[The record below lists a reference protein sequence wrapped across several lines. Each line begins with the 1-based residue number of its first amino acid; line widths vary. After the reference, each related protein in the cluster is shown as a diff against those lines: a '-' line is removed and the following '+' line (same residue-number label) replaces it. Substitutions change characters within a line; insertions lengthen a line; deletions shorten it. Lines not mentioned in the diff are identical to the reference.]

1 MKPQNSFKTRNKPH
15 DNKENPFNAYK
26 ANKPNLN
33 NKLSDKRINKK
44 TSTSSTSDP
53 HKNKSSTLSNIKP
66 IYSYKE
72 TLNKAYSRL
81 LSCLQSYN
89 ISNNEI
95 NKKIIN
101 DIIFDE
107 RKRIVS
113 IFKDHLLWNETSDF
127 FKQYYKMHK
136 SVRLM
141 LGFIKY
147 YEAYTKFYPEYGPLE
162 DVLKI
167 MKKNLKRKKKYLEK
181 PENDDEEKKCIN
193 DKNKDFERLIKE
205 SEIKINNNDSS
216 LQKKN
221 SKTTLLLDSIDKS
234 YNNKDFYFILKEF
247 DYYDDI
253 TLDKKEVFNSKNLK
267 NNDNYDSIYIFN
279 SKLAKY
285 VKKNVNEE
293 KNKENKKNRNIFIEE
308 KSNKRFLSIS
318 PNLNILNSFIN
329 KSIRAKSKEE
339 RIGKKIKMGILN
351 SFPLTNTYNHSLKG
365 NHHKCN
371 ENKSYS
377 KMKQYNT
384 IKNKVKAHLLRV
396 EPHNIKKIFNSSN
409 KYEKNLISN
418 YFRNNTDYTRIAKS
432 PKSINNL
439 PLNLTSKMN
448 NLLLSSVKN
457 KKRNILNYDLL
468 YKANNNCSLRIL
480 NKMKNNSEIK
490 NKKDSSYYNINS
502 NNICIKLKNNKFAIN
517 SKKEIKI
524 SKKNTTKKISPIHNN
539 NNYSTKIKKKKDLNS
554 LKNPFIIE
562 NNSMTFSNHLL
573 NSSLNKNIFYN
584 NKKIP
589 YLITD
594 YNNIKKDIKIESKN
608 KEKLKKRKNKLI
620 LIKSNINIIDKN
632 YLNNYSLNNKNN
644 KKLANKKSMTIQT
657 NKSNNKSKNK
667 FIINN
672 NSKKDIIHKKNN
684 NIIKKATEKS
694 LSKNELNIN
703 LKISNNSIL
712 KSYFFNKNN
721 NNSIKKNKKNGKLVY
736 DNSKIDNNIR
746 NSHKKFCV
754 LNLDENCLIKNKI
767 KEKNETTINNSSK
780 KARTCVRLP
789 KTSSNQI

>member
-1 MKPQNSFKTRNKPH
+1 MKPQNSFITRNKPH
-15 DNKENPFNAYK
+15 GNKGNPFNVYK

-33 NKLSDKRINKK
+33 NKLSDKIINKK
-44 TSTSSTSDP
+44 TLTSSTSDP
-53 HKNKSSTLSNIKP
+53 QKNKSSTLSNIKP

-72 TLNKAYSRL
+72 TLNKAYSKL

-89 ISNNEI
+89 ISNNKI

-113 IFKDHLLWNETSDF
+113 IFKDLLLWNETSDF

-141 LGFIKY
+141 LKFIKY

-167 MKKNLKRKKKYLEK
+167 LKKNLKRKKKYFEK
-181 PENDDEEKKCIN
+181 LENDDEEKKCIN
-193 DKNKDFERLIKE
+193 NKNKDFERLIKE
-205 SEIKINNNDSS
+205 SEIKINNNESS

-221 SKTTLLLDSIDKS
+221 SKSTLILDSIDKS

-253 TLDKKEVFNSKNLK
+253 TLDKKELFNSKNLK
-267 NNDNYDSIYIFN
+267 SNENYDSIFIFN
-279 SKLAKY
+279 SKLTKY
-285 VKKNVNEE
+285 AKKNVNEE

-308 KSNKRFLSIS
+308 KTNNKRFLSIS
-318 PNLNILNSFIN
+318 PNLNILNNFIN
-329 KSIRAKSKEE
+329 KRMRAKSKEE
-339 RIGKKIKMGILN
+339 RIGKTIKMGNLK

-371 ENKSYS
+371 ENSSYS
-377 KMKQYNT
+377 KIKKYNT
-384 IKNKVKAHLLRV
+384 IKNNVKAHLLRI
-396 EPHNIKKIFNSSN
+396 EPYNIKKIFNSSN
-409 KYEKNLISN
+409 KYEKNLISK

-432 PKSINNL
+432 PKSIINNL
-439 PLNLTSKMN
+439 PLNLRSKMN
-448 NLLLSSVKN
+448 NLILSSVKN

-468 YKANNNCSLRIL
+468 YKANNNYSLRIL

-502 NNICIKLKNNKFAIN
+502 NNICIKLKNNKCAIN
-517 SKKEIKI
+517 SKKGIKI
-524 SKKNTTKKISPIHNN
+524 SKKNTIRKISPILNN
-539 NNYSTKIKKKKDLNS
+539 INYSTKLKKKKELNN
-554 LKNPFIIE
+554 LKNPFAIE
-562 NNSMTFSNHLL
+562 NNSMTISNQLL

-594 YNNIKKDIKIESKN
+594 YNSTKKDIKIEPKK
-608 KEKLKKRKNKLI
+608 KEKLKKRKNNLI

-632 YLNNYSLNNKNN
+632 YLNNCSLNNKNN
-644 KKLANKKSMTIQT
+644 QKLTNKKSMTIQT
-657 NKSNNKSKNK
+657 NKSKNK
-667 FIINN
+667 FLINN

-684 NIIKKATEKS
+684 NITKKAIEKS

-703 LKISNNSIL
+703 FKISNNSIL
-712 KSYFFNKNN
+712 KSYFYNKNN
-721 NNSIKKNKKNGKLVY
+721 NNSIKNNKKNGKIVY
-736 DNSKIDNNIR
+736 DNSKIDNNIK
-746 NSHKKFCV
+746 NSHKKFPI
-754 LNLDENCLIKNKI
+754 LNFDEKCLIKNKI
-767 KEKNETTINNSSK
+767 KQKNETTINNSSK

-789 KTSSNQI
+789 KTSYNQI